1 MLCHQMRRPYLRF
14 HRAALSEGKAVI
26 ITSSGIR
33 LPLRQEVHLNGKPKN
48 GDEVHLWTDLSCFTT
63 FESPTLNG
71 LRANEFL
78 DLTEYARNTIS
89 VHTGGLLLVAGYPS
103 ETTVLNGAKIER
115 HPSALLGFYG
125 GPSES
130 KHCHVFRRLVGG
142 CLDPNGLSG
151 SPVFA
156 LRFEGQRLVR
166 ANVIGLV
173 VQGGK
178 HHAEIR
184 FVGISIILQLAQEI
198 TAQLNSCKHA
208 EQEAV
213 QRSIEASG

>member
-1 MLCHQMRRPYLRF
+1 L
-14 HRAALSEGKAVI
+14 A
-26 ITSSGIR
+26 
-33 LPLRQEVHLNGKPKN
+33 
-48 GDEVHLWTDLSCFTT
+48 
-63 FESPTLNG
+63 
-71 LRANEFL
+71 ANEFL
-78 DLTEYARNTIS
+78 DLTEYAKNTIS

-103 ETTVLNGAKIER
+103 ETTVLDGAKIER
-115 HPSALLGFYG
+115 HPSALLGCYG

-166 ANVIGLV
+166 ADLIGLV
-173 VQGGK
+173 LQGGK

-184 FVGISIILQLAQEI
+184 FVGINIIIQFALEI
-198 TAQLNSCKHA
+198 AAQLNSPKHA
-208 EQEAV
+208 DQESA
-213 QRSIEASG
+213 QGSTEASG